1 MDGSVR
7 TDGEVGTWGWAET
20 APKED
25 IMSWLKNGFDA
36 NRSQDTAVLVKVCE
50 RLDKTTGEIV
60 DIIYP
65 D

>member
-1 MDGSVR
+1 M
-7 TDGEVGTWGWAET
+7 GTWGWAEI

-25 IMSWLKNGFDA
+25 IMSWLINDFDD

-50 RLDKTTGEIV
+50 RLNKTTQEIV
-60 DIIYP
+60 DIIYS